1 MAVPIEAADQQ
12 GVEVQAPW
20 RLLRRG
26 HAKIA
31 FSLKELVG
39 LTSQFS
45 MHRSDGSSRTSGCSS
60 RVVRTDAQKFLFVY
74 NVTCSESYS
83 DKKGHT
89 VRLKFD
95 FKKMRET
102 GRADDLDVR
111 VSCSCPAFL
120 WWGAQWNL
128 STGDALYGQPRPKL
142 QPPTEPKRYQ
152 YVICKH
158 VKVVADRISPVLE
171 RMLGGYRTKEDEAA
185 AKKKEQEVE
194 VTKQQTQLDA
204 ERAERKKQDE
214 KGKAPITPISPEFDD
229 LDAMPD
235 DLTTLG
241 LPAKPEEPKVEE
253 PVTKPITPKVKPPKD
268 LIPEKTRDLLKLP
281 KPPKAEPPKQEETT
295 GPKAQRMLPS
305 NVTVVEDEDEDEP
318 ITLLPGAKA
327 RRMVEEQKPT
337 EDLGAVDYFPSKVD
351 KPGPKARRMVT
362 PKRKTDLPPN
372 IQLVDDDSD
381 DQVTKI
387 NRLRL
392 AGLVLAEAEA

>member
-1 MAVPIEAADQQ
+1 MAVPVEAADQQ

-20 RLLRRG
+20 RMLRRG

-39 LTSQFS
+39 LTSEFS
-45 MHRSDGSSRTSGCSS
+45 MKRKDKSDRTSGCTS
-60 RVVRTDAQKFLFVY
+60 RVIRTDATKFLFVY

-83 DKKGHT
+83 KKGGHT

-95 FKKMRET
+95 FKKMQKT

-171 RMLGGYRTKEDEAA
+171 RMLQSYRTKEDDEAS
-185 AKKKEQEVE
+185 KKKDQEVE
-194 VTKQQTQLDA
+194 VTKQRTQLDV
-204 ERAERKKQDE
+204 ERAERQKQQE
-214 KGKAPITPISPEFDD
+214 EGGKAPITPISPDFDD
-229 LDAMPD
+229 LDAMPE

-241 LPAKPEEPKVEE
+241 LPAKTEEPKPEEPVSK
-253 PVTKPITPKVKPPKD
+253 PVTPKKPTVPKD
-268 LIPEKTRDLLKLP
+268 LIPEKTRDILKLP
-281 KPPKAEPPKQEETT
+281 RLPKTPEETA

-305 NVTVVEDEDEDEP
+305 NIQLVDEEDEDEP

-327 RRMVEEQKPT
+327 RRMVEEQQAIPDRG
-337 EDLGAVDYFPSKVD
+337 EVDYLPSKVD
-351 KPGPKARRMVT
+351 KPGPKARRMVQ

-387 NRLRL
+387 NRLRM
-392 AGLVLAEAEA
+392 AGLIIAEAEG